1 LADALG
7 MHRNTLRH
15 YLKQNNVY
23 HRYSSIPD
31 DDLDILVK
39 VFKSQKPDSGL
50 RYLVGFLRS
59 HGVRVQRR

>member
-1 LADALG
+1 LASALG

-15 YLKQNNVY
+15 YLKLYNVY
-23 HRYSSIPD
+23 QRFSDISD
-31 DDLDILVK
+31 RDLDVLVE

-50 RYLVGFLRS
+50 RYLVGFLRA